1 MLGIL
6 VFLCLTYLVIF
17 GRALRQ
23 EADHLAIAR
32 ALPQA
37 IFSAH
42 AIRLDDGTYL
52 AKDTA
57 AFVAEMERQGFI
69 HLDQMGSG
77 HIFEKDRTHYL
88 STGKMYSRYFMVF
101 TQPKESGLQEL

>member
-1 MLGIL
+1 M
-6 VFLCLTYLVIF
+6 CLAYLVVF

-23 EADHLAIAR
+23 EENHLAIAL

-37 IFSAH
+37 IFSSEAV
-42 AIRLDDGTYL
+42 RLDNETYL

-57 AFVAEMERQGFI
+57 AFITEMENQGFT

-77 HIFEKDRTHYL
+77 HIFEKDSQRYL
-88 STGKMYSRYFMVF
+88 STGRMYSGYFMVF
-101 TQPKESGLQEL
+101 TQPKESRLVEL